1 MDIVLTYF
9 IFESGKLYQRKCKRL
24 GICTEEIVLGKLNST
39 KVYCDLILFKKV
51 VLGKPY
57 STKDILLRKLYFW
70 KQYFEKWTWEST
82 QHLKGNNFFPEPELA
97 FLGMRKRTVLL
108 AEGRPNKGFP

>member
-1 MDIVLTYF
+1 MD
-9 IFESGKLYQRKCKRL
+9 
-24 GICTEEIVLGKLNST
+24 
-39 KVYCDLILFKKV
+39 
-51 VLGKPY
+51 
-57 STKDILLRKLYFW
+57 LRKY
-70 KQYFEKWTWEST
+70 TGEST